1 MYVHVHMRVRRH
13 VLVCL
18 YGHIPA
24 SEVDIRY
31 FAQSLHITF
40 LRQGFSLKLKLAV
53 SVSMAGQ
60 QQVTRILLSL
70 PPSTGVTVVCCRHS
84 WLLHGALFS
93 FLLL

>member
-18 YGHIPA
+18 YGHIQA

-60 QQVTRILLSL
+60 HVTRVLLSL
-70 PPSTGVTVVCCRHS
+70 LPSTGVTVVCCRHS